1 MSSDPGT
8 QPFQTRVDS
17 WNDLRRE
24 FGGLFSMGSRAR
36 ARDASLNS
44 ASLQSVSVRNHDRSD
59 LEMVKRPKAN
69 ELEMDDNPNWLIER
83 ARERERG
90 IDFADLRDEIRQIA
104 IALEPIALP
113 SDEEWK
119 FILYMESIGQ
129 KWRNEVPYWWYHDYP
144 STKDYRARV
153 KEFNKEVERS
163 GIRELAM
170 GATTRKGC
178 PVWVV
183 LNAIQEQRL
192 SSAFI
197 DAWATLNIL
206 LGRLFELRE
215 FQIQYRKLIGRAL
228 YQRSRWLTHGEF

>member
-1 MSSDPGT
+1 
-8 QPFQTRVDS
+8 
-17 WNDLRRE
+17 
-24 FGGLFSMGSRAR
+24 
-36 ARDASLNS
+36 
-44 ASLQSVSVRNHDRSD
+44 
-59 LEMVKRPKAN
+59 MVKRPKAN

-183 LNAIQEQRL
+183 LNAIEEQRL

-215 FQIQYRKLIGRAL
+215 FQDSVSKAHRKSVRSAARNSTIGQHVWYGRWVLKHARDLEDERAKVNWTPFVGPRDV
-228 YQRSRWLTHGEF
+228 QFKV